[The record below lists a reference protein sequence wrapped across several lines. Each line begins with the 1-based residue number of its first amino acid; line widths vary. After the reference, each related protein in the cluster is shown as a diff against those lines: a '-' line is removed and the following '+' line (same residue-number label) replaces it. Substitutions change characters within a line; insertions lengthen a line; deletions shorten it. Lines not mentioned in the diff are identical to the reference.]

1 MKLIIENWNKFLN
14 EEEIDEG
21 AVSAAKIAA
30 FLASMGLNT
39 QAPEDMDDTGYSDA
53 GNQTHQVEYEP
64 EEVAPEVE
72 PTKPEIKVNTLIDN
86 NNGSYSMILPVDK
99 SILSLSNTSILD
111 SALKTRARVALVDA
125 LKGKATS
132 KQTGNATTTRRVS
145 SGSLSSSKVI
155 YVDSNLEPQSL
166 MNPEKIKY
174 VIVTGKVE

>member
-21 AVSAAKIAA
+21 VVSAAKIAA
-30 FLASMGLNT
+30 FLASMGLNP

-53 GNQTHQVEYEP
+53 GAETHQVEYEP
-64 EEVAPEVE
+64 EEAAPEVE

-99 SILSLSNTSILD
+99 SILNLSN
-111 SALKTRARVALVDA
+111 AGMAGEVLKMRARAALVDA

-132 KQTGNATTTRRVS
+132 KQAGNTTTTRRVS
-145 SGSLSSSKVI
+145 SGSVSSRVI
-155 YVDSNLEPQSL
+155 YVDSNLKPQSL

-174 VIVTGKVE
+174 VIVTGRVE